1 MSFFHPHYIADIELS
16 VQHSLF
22 YTLHRTDIRYI
33 VTGFTDLLN
42 NIHTMLR
49 KVSANSQLRSI
60 CIITLGYN
68 RNDINA
74 LIAEHTADISN
85 NADLIS
91 NIYRDTSAAFSNAHD
106 GNESTENIAVRNNAA
121 QRYLHSQQAER

>member
-1 MSFFHPHYIADIELS
+1 MSFFHSHYIADIELS

-60 CIITLGYN
+60 GIITLGYN

-74 LIAEHTADISN
+74 LIAEHTADIGN

-91 NIYRDTSAAFSNAHD
+91 NIDRDPSAA
-106 GNESTENIAVRNNAA
+106 
-121 QRYLHSQQAER
+121 

>member
-1 MSFFHPHYIADIELS
+1 IELS
-16 VQHSLF
+16 VQDISF
-22 YTLHRTDIRYI
+22 FTINRNYIRYI

-68 RNDINA
+68 RNDIDA
-74 LIAEHTADISN
+74 LIAEHTADIGN

-91 NIYRDTSAAFSNAHD
+91 NIDRDTSAAFSNAHD
-106 GNESTENIAVRNNAA
+106 GNKS
-121 QRYLHSQQAER
+121 AE

>member
-60 CIITLGYN
+60 GIITLGYN
-68 RNDINA
+68 RNDIDA
-74 LIAEHTADISN
+74 
-85 NADLIS
+85 
-91 NIYRDTSAAFSNAHD
+91 
-106 GNESTENIAVRNNAA
+106 
-121 QRYLHSQQAER
+121 